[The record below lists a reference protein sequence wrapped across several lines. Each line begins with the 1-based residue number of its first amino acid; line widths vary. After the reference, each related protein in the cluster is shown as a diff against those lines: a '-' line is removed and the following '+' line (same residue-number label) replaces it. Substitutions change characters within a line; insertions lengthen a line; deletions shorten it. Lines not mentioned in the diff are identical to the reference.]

1 MVHSKEIAVRGGAR
15 PAAPSWPGSVFDIV
29 FVFTRRVEGWNFAQ
43 VRQVLLA
50 GDSTKPIS

>member
-1 MVHSKEIAVRGGAR
+1 
-15 PAAPSWPGSVFDIV
+15 VFDIV